1 MSRQN
6 IGDLSGEILADRYQC
21 DRRLGKQAGRQTLL
35 ARDLKTQQQVVVKL
49 LSFSSDFNWEDLKLF
64 EREVE
69 TLKSLSHPAIPRYLD
84 SFEIHT
90 PNRKGFALVQTYIEA
105 KSLQEYLSD
114 GRTFSESEVKQL
126 ATALLDIL
134 AYLHQR
140 HPPVIHRDIKP
151 SNILLKNRSG
161 NSVGE
166 VYLVDFG
173 AVQTLATQQGKTV
186 TVVGTYGYMPP
197 EQFGG
202 RAVPASDLYSL
213 GATLIA
219 LITKQHPADLPQKD
233 LQIEFEQFTQLS
245 SGFTNWLKWMTH
257 PSLDRRPASVQMA
270 KEVLEKPQQINQYS
284 LPVKQGNTLNTFSLL
299 GNAIWRSAAI
309 GTLAI
314 GNWVAIYSTFLFPH
328 MINFGGFQGF
338 LLGLILGLGNGIILG
353 IVTRLWFFPLTN
365 PKLHREVLSAI
376 SIVFCTCTSIIF
388 YIKAGPDERFILSYY
403 NYNYYF
409 SMYILLPSLIAGLL
423 MGAITDSITRW
434 YQKASRL

>member
-1 MSRQN
+1 MSGQN

-84 SFEIHT
+84 SFEIDT

-140 HPPVIHRDIKP
+140 QPPVIHRDIKP

-202 RAVPASDLYSL
+202 RAVPASDLYGL

-270 KEVLEKPQQINQYS
+270 KEVLEKPQQINHYS
-284 LPVKQGNTLNTFSLL
+284 LAVKQGNTLNTFSLL
-299 GNAIWRSAAI
+299 GNAIWRSTAT
-309 GTLAI
+309 GTLAV
-314 GNWVAIYSTFLFPH
+314 GNWVAIYSIFIFPD
-328 MINFGGFQGF
+328 MIGIGGFHGF

-409 SMYILLPSLIAGLL
+409 SMCILLPSLIAGLL

>member
-1 MSRQN
+1 
-6 IGDLSGEILADRYQC
+6 
-21 DRRLGKQAGRQTLL
+21 
-35 ARDLKTQQQVVVKL
+35 
-49 LSFSSDFNWEDLKLF
+49 
-64 EREVE
+64 
-69 TLKSLSHPAIPRYLD
+69 
-84 SFEIHT
+84 
-90 PNRKGFALVQTYIEA
+90 
-105 KSLQEYLSD
+105 
-114 GRTFSESEVKQL
+114 
-126 ATALLDIL
+126 
-134 AYLHQR
+134 
-140 HPPVIHRDIKP
+140 
-151 SNILLKNRSG
+151 
-161 NSVGE
+161 
-166 VYLVDFG
+166 
-173 AVQTLATQQGKTV
+173 
-186 TVVGTYGYMPP
+186 
-197 EQFGG
+197 
-202 RAVPASDLYSL
+202 
-213 GATLIA
+213 
-219 LITKQHPADLPQKD
+219 
-233 LQIEFEQFTQLS
+233 
-245 SGFTNWLKWMTH
+245 MTH